1 MRVGVAGPYCTL
13 VQGIQQQPCSRYVK
27 INLLVGDP
35 LYFLVEPKSRTKE
48 LYAELCA
55 HLRSK
60 GMLDTEL
67 FGLSVLLD
75 GEFVFVDPEYKLS
88 KYAPKSWRSSSSN
101 GLDNTGKPLLEFYF
115 QVQFY
120 VESPLLL
127 QDELSVEHYYTQ
139 IARNVVERGLFHP
152 SASHQALFI
161 LAGLALQAEHG
172 DDYQNEYYTKPQNYL
187 PQQLVNSCGGLRL
200 TQTIASLHRANTGVS
215 KNQARVQY
223 IREASS
229 LDTSAL
235 PHNTH
240 LYRLRKK
247 KHEPPPGSVILA
259 ICTRGI
265 ELYEEISQKPL
276 SGKFL
281 WNDIGKLCFDR
292 KKFEI
297 RGVNWSQNEKFVYYT
312 SSDEKSKHL
321 LSLCKV
327 THQHSMAIQS
337 RLAQV
342 RGREESERKQ
352 CREWPVGIGKFSS
365 RYGGTGEQRISVIS
379 STSSTTTSG
388 IVSDRVHSLDESE
401 DDLELEIMINSP
413 PAPSV
418 ESLALAHLCESSQ
431 NSPSPQPDHEI
442 KPGHDVIDGP
452 NCGVIT
458 NTPATTDGSQ
468 CSSSASTVVVQKH
481 QQSLADSTALGA
493 TVMRCESVTSSL
505 ELGYSH
511 TAQHSALSETCELD
525 YSQSAHCTASSGV
538 YTLDGSCDN
547 HTVIETV
554 ASSSGIGL
562 ESQGP
567 RSRSGSMASNTGSFH
582 GDGSDP
588 SDAGRGNLLSAEELS
603 NLIVHRSPKPRRGVY
618 PSRATVSSTLDS
630 CSDYVTL
637 PPPPIP
643 PPPPPP
649 RTPPRRTNSQ
659 RQDNKLSPSAN
670 SQGYV
675 LVDSSPSKL
684 QSRDFYYSQGFLPQ
698 LVIPP
703 PQYQY
708 LHHPL
713 NSLPSPCS
721 DDSSGHHH
729 RYLPPPPPPSQSV
742 LHHHPSSTYQQLQSS
757 HSFTPSNP
765 RFDPSSRMKL
775 NTAMYPIVGS
785 NNYLDVR
792 GSYQLQ
798 QYQPPPP
805 PPTHHLLHSRQPPP
819 PPPRSA
825 NLATVYTSQVTR
837 SQIEQFKQQLYS
849 DADYVMYPMQDPAIS
864 KQDYIESKIAL
875 GYHHRQTPPPPY
887 PIGGK
892 GLMYRSTPNV
902 AVASG
907 FVPLYNKHHLTH
919 SKFASNQNLS
929 SDYYGY
935 PAHAPTYLSSG
946 SPLYSAATSYSSSST
961 HSLRYE
967 PLHPLLPPPVAPLPA
982 SSSFHRTLSDDNILN
997 IERPAENSRLA
1008 HRRPPPPPIPHCE
1021 MMTALDLHRSNNNSS
1036 SAGTACQSSS
1046 KPSPRRASSSAAD
1059 SSKKSEVPL
1068 DISSLR
1074 EKSRNLDLPLI
1085 SALCNDRN
1093 LLKQTNAFVMP
1104 QHPNGNDERPASWHV
1119 ESSSKL
1125 GVNLDPAAV
1134 DASVKKSSI
1143 FSTLL
1148 AKSTMV
1154 GNGSTSPSKSSS
1166 KLKYPVSGLSTN
1178 QIVKANRKTISRHK
1192 HPDSSRT
1199 TAKINRSQSTG
1210 GTTSKDIGY

>member
-48 LYAELCA
+48 LYSELCS
-55 HLRSK
+55 HLKSK
-60 GMLDTEL
+60 GMLDTDL
-67 FGLSVLLD
+67 FGLSVNLD
-75 GEFVFVDPEYKLS
+75 GEFIFVDPEYKLS

-101 GLDNTGKPLLEFYF
+101 GLDNNGKPLLEFFF

-127 QDELSVEHYYTQ
+127 QDDLSVEHYYTQ

-161 LAGLALQAEHG
+161 LAGLGLQAQYG
-172 DDYQNEYYTKPQNYL
+172 DSYQSEFYTKPQNYL

-200 TQTIASLHRANTGVS
+200 TQTIASLHRANSGLS

-229 LDTSAL
+229 LDTSAI

-240 LYRLRKK
+240 LYRLRKN
-247 KHEPPPGSVILA
+247 KHEPPPGTVVLA

-265 ELYEEISQKPL
+265 ELYEESSQKPL

-297 RGVNWSQNEKFVYYT
+297 RGVNWSASEKFVYYT

-321 LSLCKV
+321 LALCKV
-327 THQHSMAIQS
+327 THQHCMAIQS

-352 CREWPVGIGKFSS
+352 CREWPVEIGKFSS

-418 ESLALAHLCESSQ
+418 ESLALAHLCESTQ
-431 NSPSPQPDHEI
+431 NSPSPQPNHEI
-442 KPGHDVIDGP
+442 KPGLDVTDSPG
-452 NCGVIT
+452 CAVIT

-468 CSSSASTVVVQKH
+468 CSSSASTVVVQKQL
-481 QQSLADSTALGA
+481 QQSVDPTLPQSSS
-493 TVMRCESVTSSL
+493 VMRCESVTSSL

-511 TAQHSALSETCELD
+511 TAQHSALSESCELD
-525 YSQSAHCTASSGV
+525 YSVQSAHCTASSGV

-562 ESQGP
+562 ESQGQ
-567 RSRSGSMASNTGSFH
+567 RSRSGSLVSNAGSFH

-643 PPPPPP
+643 PPPIPPP
-649 RTPPRRTNSQ
+649 RTPPRTPPRADVDKT
-659 RQDNKLSPSAN
+659 P
-670 SQGYV
+670 GYV
-675 LVDSSPSKL
+675 VLESPKL
-684 QSRDFYYSQGFLPQ
+684 QNRDFYYSQGLLPQ
-698 LVIPP
+698 IVIP

-708 LHHPL
+708 LPEIVHHPL

-721 DDSSGHHH
+721 DDSSP
-729 RYLPPPPPPSQSV
+729 RYLPPKAHV
-742 LHHHPSSTYQQLQSS
+742 MHHPTYLQQS

-765 RFDPSSRMKL
+765 RFDPSARMKL
-775 NTAMYPIVGS
+775 NSSMIPIVGS

-792 GSYQLQ
+792 GSYLQ
-798 QYQPPPP
+798 QYHQPPP
-805 PPTHHLLHSRQPPP
+805 HLIHSRQPPP
-819 PPPRSA
+819 PPPRS

-864 KQDYIESKIAL
+864 KQEYLESKIAL
-875 GYHHRQTPPPPY
+875 GYRQTPPPPY
-887 PIGGK
+887 PIGK
-892 GLMYRSTPNV
+892 SVMYRSTPNV

-907 FVPLYNKHHLTH
+907 YVPFYNKHLTH

-929 SDYYGY
+929 DYY
-935 PAHAPTYLSSG
+935 PQSYLSN

-961 HSLRYE
+961 HSLRYD
-967 PLHPLLPPPVAPLPA
+967 PIHQVIPPVTLPGG
-982 SSSFHRTLSDDNILN
+982 SFQRTLSDDNILN
-997 IERPAENSRLA
+997 CERPMETRSTY
-1008 HRRPPPPPIPHCE
+1008 RRPPPPIPPCEPITSLE
-1021 MMTALDLHRSNNNSS
+1021 LNT
-1036 SAGTACQSSS
+1036 SAGSASTS
-1046 KPSPRRASSSAAD
+1046 KLSPRRESTE
-1059 SSKKSEVPL
+1059 SKKEVPL

-1104 QHPNGNDERPASWHV
+1104 QHPGEDRPASWHV
-1119 ESSSKL
+1119 SESTKL
-1125 GVNLDPAAV
+1125 SAIDAALDGTG
-1134 DASVKKSSI
+1134 KKSI

-1148 AKSTMV
+1148 SKSIS
-1154 GNGSTSPSKSSS
+1154 GSPPSKNS

-1192 HPDSSRT
+1192 HPEAKA

-1210 GTTSKDIGY
+1210 GTTSKDISY

>member
-1 MRVGVAGPYCTL
+1 MRVGVAGPYHSIP
-13 VQGIQQQPCSRYVK
+13 QGTPQPCSRYIKVH
-27 INLLVGDP
+27 LLVGNP

-48 LYAELCA
+48 LYTELCGY
-55 HLRSK
+55 LK
-60 GMLDTEL
+60 GQGMLDTDL
-67 FGLSVLLD
+67 FGLSLMLD
-75 GEFVFVDPEYKLS
+75 GEYIFVEPDYKLS

-101 GLDNTGKPLLEFYF
+101 GLDNTGKPLLEFYL

-127 QDELSVEHYYTQ
+127 QDELSIEHYYTQ
-139 IARNVVERGLFHP
+139 IQKNVLERGLLHP

-161 LAGLALQAEHG
+161 LAGLALQAQHG
-172 DDYQNEYYTKPQNYL
+172 DSSQPEYYTKPQNYL
-187 PQQLVNSCGGLRL
+187 PQQLVNSCGVGRL
-200 TQTIASLHRANTGVS
+200 TQTFSSLHRANNGITQT
-215 KNQARVQY
+215 QARIQY

-229 LDTSAL
+229 LDTSAI

-240 LYRLRKK
+240 VYRLRCSKA
-247 KHEPPPGSVILA
+247 EAPPGSVVLA
-259 ICTRGI
+259 VCTKGI
-265 ELYEEISQKPL
+265 ELYQENAQKPIN
-276 SGKFL
+276 GKFL

-297 RGVNWSQNEKFVYYT
+297 RGVNWPSNEKYVYYT
-312 SSDEKSKHL
+312 TSDEKSKHL

-327 THQHSMAIQS
+327 THQYSMAIQP

-352 CREWPVGIGKFSS
+352 CREWPMEICKYQN

-418 ESLALAHLCESSQ
+418 ESLALAHLCESAQ
-431 NSPSPQPDHEI
+431 TSPSPQSSNDI
-442 KPGHDVIDGP
+442 KQGIDCIDGP
-452 NCGVIT
+452 VVSPVAM
-458 NTPATTDGSQ
+458 TPATTDGSQ
-468 CSSSASTVVVQKH
+468 CSSSASTVVIQKQ
-481 QQSLADSTALGA
+481 QQSVDNMNNNSM
-493 TVMRCESVTSSL
+493 VVRCESVTSSL

-511 TAQHSALSETCELD
+511 TAQHSALSESCELD
-525 YSQSAHCTASSGV
+525 YSVQSAHASSGV
-538 YTLDGSCDN
+538 YTLDGNSDN

-562 ESQGP
+562 ESQGQ
-567 RSRSGSMASNTGSFH
+567 RSRSGSIVSNNGSFH

-618 PSRATVSSTLDS
+618 PTRATVSSTLDS

-643 PPPPPP
+643 PPPIPPP
-649 RTPPRRTNSQ
+649 RMDSDKSYVMLEPP
-659 RQDNKLSPSAN
+659 KP
-670 SQGYV
+670 QGYY
-675 LVDSSPSKL
+675 SSQNMVP
-684 QSRDFYYSQGFLPQ
+684 R

-703 PQYQY
+703 QQYQY
-708 LHHPL
+708 FPDIMHPL
-713 NSLPSPCS
+713 NSLPSPTTEEAS
-721 DDSSGHHH
+721 A
-729 RYLPPPPPPSQSV
+729 RFITTKPQINV
-742 LHHHPSSTYQQLQSS
+742 LTARTGYVQSS
-757 HSFTPSNP
+757 PSFSSPPNS

-775 NTAMYPIVGS
+775 NSNMIPIVGS

-792 GSYQLQ
+792 GSYLQ
-798 QYQPPPP
+798 QQYHHQSPPP
-805 PPTHHLLHSRQPPP
+805 HLVHARQPPP
-819 PPPRSA
+819 PPPPPPPRP

-864 KQDYIESKIAL
+864 KQEYLDSKLAL
-875 GYHHRQTPPPPY
+875 GYRHMPPPPY
-887 PIGGK
+887 PAKNI
-892 GLMYRSTPNV
+892 MYRSTPNV

-907 FVPLYNKHHLTH
+907 YIPFYNKQLTH
-919 SKFASNQNLS
+919 NKFASNQNLS
-929 SDYYGY
+929 DYY
-935 PAHAPTYLSSG
+935 PQSFLSN
-946 SPLYSAATSYSSSST
+946 SPLYSAAASYSSSST
-961 HSLRYE
+961 HSLRFD
-967 PLHPLLPPPVAPLPA
+967 PLHQIIPPVALP
-982 SSSFHRTLSDDNILN
+982 SQVHRTLSDDNILN
-997 IERPAENSRLA
+997 CERPLDRTKY
-1008 HRRPPPPPIPHCE
+1008 RRPPPPVPPLEPLIVSE
-1021 MMTALDLHRSNNNSS
+1021 QTSAGLASS
-1036 SAGTACQSSS
+1036 SI
-1046 KPSPRRASSSAAD
+1046 KPSPSREVEKKQKPD
-1059 SSKKSEVPL
+1059 SPL

-1085 SALCNDRN
+1085 SALCNDKS

-1104 QHPNGNDERPASWHV
+1104 RHPGNNGASATSTADGIARGI
-1119 ESSSKL
+1119 EKRDSSSKRPVSWHIDSRKNSTDL
-1125 GVNLDPAAV
+1125 SPIDSN
-1134 DASVKKSSI
+1134 KKSI

-1148 AKSTMV
+1148 AKSVSNPTTPTK
-1154 GNGSTSPSKSSS
+1154 NS

-1192 HPDSSRT
+1192 HPET
-1199 TAKINRSQSTG
+1199 KVQTKINRSQSTG
-1210 GTTSKDIGY
+1210 GTTSSKDVSY